1 MGTFCRFSMLARTAT
16 IWQRRCCCRQREL
29 VAGGSATCVYST
41 GAQWLSLQF
50 QIFAC
55 NGKLWP
61 MSETWFSQS
70 TLPMY
75 NSCIIPWY
83 IVKTSCSELIH
94 RSVMER
100 VGEDTEDATCFAQA
114 SGWAQSPED
123 KFALPR

>member
-1 MGTFCRFSMLARTAT
+1 VCVSHWCR
-16 IWQRRCCCRQREL
+16 
-29 VAGGSATCVYST
+29 VV
-41 GAQWLSLQF
+41 
-50 QIFAC
+50 IFAITNIRLQWQALA
-55 NGKLWP
+55 NGRNLV
-61 MSETWFSQS
+61 FSKS
-70 TLPMY
+70 TMPMY